1 LSIFRFLPGL
11 LIAQLATAALLIYA
25 ERGGAEP
32 NWMVLGVAA
41 LFVALVIGLWF
52 GSVAEHVKKD
62 ALADAREEFARERE
76 RFLIAAEADK
86 RTIVE
91 ESHEK
96 IVRETNRAHARA
108 NFKLGAAL
116 VGVLGIAGVMIY
128 IELITLGLLT
138 LTTAGGA
145 LAGYV
150 TRARQDSKALRNRA
164 AEAALEAYTIDV
176 PGNVTVER
184 VKKPALTRTRQT
196 S

>member
-1 LSIFRFLPGL
+1 MSIFRFLPGL
-11 LIAQLATAALLIYA
+11 VIAQIATAALLVYA

-32 NWMVLGVAA
+32 NWIIPGIAG

-52 GSVAEHVKKD
+52 GSVADHVKKD

-91 ESHEK
+91 ESHQK
-96 IVRETNRAHARA
+96 IVRETNRAHAKA
-108 NFKLGAAL
+108 NFKLGAAV
-116 VGVLGIAGVMIY
+116 VGLIGIAGVMIY

-150 TRARQDSKALRNRA
+150 ARARQDSKAMRNRA
-164 AEAALEAYTIDV
+164 AEAALQAYTIDV

-184 VKKPALTRTRQT
+184 PKPALTRPRKD